1 MNFRV
6 GFGFDVHQLK
16 EGLDFWLG
24 GIIVPHTKG
33 GLGHSDADVLI
44 HSICDA
50 LLGAAN
56 LGDIGKHFPDT
67 DPKYK
72 GIDSKLLLK
81 EVMVLIRK
89 KGYEI
94 GNIDSTICLQTPK
107 IKLYI
112 PEMQKVIAACMR
124 VDTDLVSI
132 KATTTEKLSF
142 VGREEGVSAYTTV
155 LINKILKS

>member
-1 MNFRV
+1 MKIKV
-6 GFGFDVHQLK
+6 GFGFDVHQLQ

-44 HSICDA
+44 HTICDA

-56 LGDIGKHFPDT
+56 MGDIGKHFPDT
-67 DPKYK
+67 AEEYK
-72 GIDSKLLLK
+72 GIDSKILLK
-81 EVMVLIRK
+81 EVIILISA
-89 KGYEI
+89 KGFTI

-107 IKLYI
+107 IGPYI
-112 PEMQKVIAACMR
+112 PEIQKVLASCMNID
-124 VDTDLVSI
+124 VEDISI

-142 VGREEGVSAYTTV
+142 VGREEGVSAYATV
-155 LINKILKS
+155 LIQKN

>member
-1 MNFRV
+1 MSFRV

-44 HSICDA
+44 HAICDA

-72 GIDSKLLLK
+72 GVDSKLLLK
-81 EVMVLIRK
+81 EVIKLIRER
-89 KGYEI
+89 GYEL
-94 GNIDSTICLQTPK
+94 GNVDSTICLQIPK
-107 IKLYI
+107 IGPYI
-112 PEMQKVIAACMR
+112 PEMQ
-124 VDTDLVSI
+124 
-132 KATTTEKLSF
+132 
-142 VGREEGVSAYTTV
+142 
-155 LINKILKS
+155 

>member
-1 MNFRV
+1 MNIRV
-6 GFGFDVHQLK
+6 GFGFDVHQIK
-16 EGLDFWLG
+16 DGLDFWLG

-44 HSICDA
+44 HTICDA

-72 GIDSKLLLK
+72 GIDSKILLSS
-81 EVMVLIRK
+81 VMNLIRE
-89 KGYEI
+89 KGYEL
-94 GNIDSTICLQTPK
+94 GNIDSTICLQKPK
-107 IKLYI
+107 IGPYI
-112 PEMQKVIAACMR
+112 AEMQKVLASCMG
-124 VDTDLVSI
+124 VNQDLVSI

-142 VGREEGVSAYTTV
+142 VGREEGVSAYATV
-155 LINKILKS
+155 LIQKN

>member
-142 VGREEGVSAYTTV
+142 VGREEGVSAYATV

>member
-24 GIIVPHTKG
+24 GINVSHAKG
-33 GLGHSDADVLI
+33 GLGYSDADVLI

-67 DPKYK
+67 DLKFK

-89 KGYEI
+89 KGYKI

-107 IKLYI
+107 IESYI

-124 VDTDLVSI
+124 VDVDSVSI

-142 VGREEGVSAYTTV
+142 VGREEGVSAYATA
-155 LINKILKS
+155 LINKA

>member
-24 GIIVPHTKG
+24 GIIIPHTKG

-50 LLGAAN
+50 LLGASN

-67 DPKYK
+67 DLQYK

-89 KGYEI
+89 KGYKI

-107 IKLYI
+107 IELYI
-112 PEMQKVIAACMR
+112 PEMQKVLASCMG
-124 VDTDLVSI
+124 VETDLISV

-142 VGREEGVSAYTTV
+142 VGREEGVSAYATV
-155 LINKILKS
+155 LINKA

>member
-16 EGLDFWLG
+16 KGLDFWLG

-50 LLGAAN
+50 LLGAAS

-67 DPKYK
+67 DSKYK
-72 GIDSKLLLK
+72 GVDSKLLLK
-81 EVMVLIRK
+81 EVMILIRK

-94 GNIDSTICLQTPK
+94 GNIDSTICLQAPK
-107 IKLYI
+107 IGPHI
-112 PEMQKVIAACMR
+112 AEMQKVIASCMG
-124 VDTDLVSI
+124 VDADLVSI

-142 VGREEGVSAYTTV
+142 VGREEGVSAYANV
-155 LINKILKS
+155 LINKA

>member
-24 GIIVPHTKG
+24 GIIIPHTKG
-33 GLGHSDADVLI
+33 GLGHSDADVLV
-44 HSICDA
+44 HTICDA

-67 DPKYK
+67 DSEYK
-72 GIDSKLLLK
+72 GIDSKTLLK
-81 EVMVLIRK
+81 EVIVLVRE

-94 GNIDSTICLQTPK
+94 SNIDSTICLQTPK
-107 IKLYI
+107 IGKYI
-112 PEMQKVIAACMR
+112 PKMQRVLASCMKVDI
-124 VDTDLVSI
+124 DLVSI

-142 VGREEGVSAYTTV
+142 VGREEGVSAYATV
-155 LINKILKS
+155 LITNK

>member
-24 GIIVPHTKG
+24 GIIIPHAKG

-67 DPKYK
+67 NSQYK

-81 EVMVLIRK
+81 EVMILIRK

-107 IKLYI
+107 IGQYI
-112 PEMQKVIAACMR
+112 PKMQKVIAACIG
-124 VDTDLVSI
+124 VDTDLISI
-132 KATTTEKLSF
+132 KATTTETLGF
-142 VGREEGVSAYTTV
+142 VGR
-155 LINKILKS
+155 

>member
-1 MNFRV
+1 MSFRV

-16 EGLDFWLG
+16 VGLDFWLG

-44 HSICDA
+44 HTICDA

-67 DPKYK
+67 AAEYK
-72 GIDSKLLLK
+72 GIDSKILLK
-81 EVMVLIRK
+81 EVMLLVRNQ
-89 KGYEI
+89 GYEI

-107 IKLYI
+107 IGPYI
-112 PEMQKVIAACMR
+112 PEMQKVLATCMNID
-124 VDTDLVSI
+124 VDQVSI

-142 VGREEGVSAYTTV
+142 VGREEGVSAYATV
-155 LINKILKS
+155 LINKI

>member
-1 MNFRV
+1 MNIRV

-44 HSICDA
+44 HTICDA

-56 LGDIGKHFPDT
+56 LGDIGRHFPDT

-72 GIDSKLLLK
+72 GVDSKLLLK
-81 EVMVLIRK
+81 EVIKLIRV
-89 KGYEI
+89 KGYEL
-94 GNIDSTICLQTPK
+94 GNIDATICLQTPK
-107 IKLYI
+107 IGPYI
-112 PEMQKVIAACMR
+112 PKMQKVLADCMS
-124 VDTDLVSI
+124 VDADLVSV

-142 VGREEGVSAYTTV
+142 VGREEGVSAYSTV
-155 LINKILKS
+155 LIQKV

>member
-50 LLGAAN
+50 LLGAAK
-56 LGDIGKHFPDT
+56 LGDIGKHFPNT
-67 DPKYK
+67 DSKYK

-81 EVMVLIRK
+81 EVMVLIRE

-107 IKLYI
+107 IGLYI

-124 VDTDLVSI
+124 VETDLISI

-142 VGREEGVSAYTTV
+142 VGREEGVSAYATV
-155 LINKILKS
+155 LINKA